1 MLNTIFMTFIETAPM
16 SNFELATIILS
27 SISLLFVLIGGV
39 FALL

>member
-27 SISLLFVLIGGV
+27 SISLLHSYNGSKD
-39 FALL
+39 